1 MLLLMLSLSS
11 CCCSCCHWNAYS
23 LWVFCFVLFVFYTT
37 LGHTVTLADGWK
49 TQAATSKGIKG
60 ECQTLVCAETKVC
73 VRMPT
78 PQKRTRVCVS
88 VPVDCGDPVVSG
100 GSLQWN
106 GTQPGDVA
114 ILTCNSGHEL
124 ISAASNL
131 LTCDVTS
138 RWMPPDVACIR
149 VYAFSLSFSPSLSL
163 SFCNRSFSFR
173 RGLESDR
180 RSALL
185 RTGTAKIKSKH
196 STLRPA

>member
-1 MLLLMLSLSS
+1 MII
-11 CCCSCCHWNAYS
+11 
-23 LWVFCFVLFVFYTT
+23 CFFFLHDITGT
-37 LGHTVTLADGWK
+37 PPTGWK
-49 TQAATSKGIKG
+49 MQAATNNGIKG
-60 ECQTLVCAETKVC
+60 DCKTQVCAETEVC
-73 VRMPT
+73 VRT
-78 PQKRTRVCVS
+78 PPPQNGHVCVP
-88 VPVDCGDPVVSG
+88 VPADCGVPGVSG

-106 GTQPGDVA
+106 GTQQNDVA

-173 RGLESDR
+173 RGLESER

-196 STLRPA
+196 STLCPA